1 MNKLGIQ
8 ILRAVRLRVQG
19 LDCFVIPFVSLDYHN
34 TLDLVSDNL
43 ILDVDELD
51 CIATATLVRTQLV

>member
-8 ILRAVRLRVQG
+8 ILRSIQFRVQD
-19 LDCFVIPFVSLDYHN
+19 LNCFITHFVSLDYHN

-51 CIATATLVRTQLV
+51 CTNETTV